1 MSPRGRW
8 RWAAGLLILV
18 GCGAMVADLCGLR
31 SVKGL
36 LTAWGCSVQP
46 RVFSTVD
53 GLETFSSTVV
63 VRLKRRDGEVLETP
77 LTKRLARKLRG
88 PYNRRNVYGAILVYG
103 PVLQQH
109 PQLGPM
115 MDAIL
120 EQSAREG
127 SPLLRDFAVSARDV
141 AEVEVELIPKHP
153 SRCAH
158 LKLTRTMALQE
169 APR

>member
-1 MSPRGRW
+1 
-8 RWAAGLLILV
+8 
-18 GCGAMVADLCGLR
+18 MVADLCGLR
-31 SVKGL
+31 SLKGL

-46 RVFSTVD
+46 KVFSTVE
-53 GLETFSSTVV
+53 GLETFSSKVI
-63 VRLKRRDGEVLETP
+63 VRLKCRDGKLLEAP
-77 LTKRLARKLRG
+77 LSKQLARRLRG

-115 MDAIL
+115 MEAII

-127 SPLLRDFAVSARDV
+127 SPLLKDFAVSARDV

-169 APR
+169 DPR